1 MRLATLPDYT
11 WLYSHGYM
19 PDGLACAR
27 AIIPDIVE
35 RCPATFLDYG
45 CGRGDLVRWINSK
58 TTGSALGF
66 DPATDWNVARMKGE
80 SAWIISC
87 DVLEHIPADEID
99 DTLKMLGAWAAN
111 GLLLTI
117 ANMSDVHLI
126 NGEQVELHLIQEP
139 MPWWTDKL
147 REHFPAATIK
157 GRPIDAKGDRF
168 AIVVEF

>member
-1 MRLATLPDYT
+1 
-11 WLYSHGYM
+11 
-19 PDGLACAR
+19 
-27 AIIPDIVE
+27 
-35 RCPATFLDYG
+35 
-45 CGRGDLVRWINSK
+45 
-58 TTGSALGF
+58 
-66 DPATDWNVARMKGE
+66 MKGE